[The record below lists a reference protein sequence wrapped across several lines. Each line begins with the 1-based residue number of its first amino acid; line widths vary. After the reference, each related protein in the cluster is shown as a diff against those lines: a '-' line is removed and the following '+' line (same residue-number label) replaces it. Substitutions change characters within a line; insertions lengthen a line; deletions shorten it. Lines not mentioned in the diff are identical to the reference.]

1 MPKVTIIGAGIAGMT
16 AALRLAQRGYQVTI
30 FEQNKFVGGKFR
42 ATEWRNT
49 KAFHEHS
56 YHMFLNWYHNFFEI
70 ADEIRVRQEFTA
82 LERVRFLSAGNFPK
96 MTELVNFG
104 APSSIPQNLLSGVL
118 SVPDMFLYMYSV
130 VDLLGTPMGQ
140 DRYQDLISVNAFAST
155 KPYATE
161 ASVGMYDEYL
171 AKTFAIASYLTSAKT
186 FQTFLEYGANC
197 PSPLYWA
204 LIGDSFNKFLRPFE
218 SELKRLGVKIWFNHQ
233 VTELILVDGKVSK
246 VGFERCDGFD
256 PSLNEMPWEQ
266 VRRDFPPPA
275 LPPEEVDPAAP
286 KSPADVGDALILAL
300 PHNGLSDLLN
310 PLVLNR
316 SPQLGECDKLVSVPM
331 ASVHL
336 HLNEKF
342 SRRLRNIPTRLPPE
356 PVVLLNSKF
365 KLSFVSNS
373 SLWPGSRETYIN
385 IVASDSRPLGQL
397 MAPPAFTSDGDWIP
411 AGTPKLSIQA
421 PVTTLDHI
429 LNEFRR
435 FVPFED
441 EEIELDLLQLD
452 RNTGRE
458 LFVNDVGSWKWRP
471 DTQTQ
476 IENLFLAGDYC
487 KNSIDVVC
495 LEGAVV
501 SGLQAAE
508 LVRRRSGIGSPIKI
522 VRPRRRP
529 NSAYWPLKLILAP
542 YAVGAKAWSFC
553 NDLMGS
559 NIR

>member
-1 MPKVTIIGAGIAGMT
+1 MPKVTIIGAGMAGMT

-70 ADEIRVRQEFTA
+70 ADEIRVRKEFTP
-82 LERVRFLSAGNFPK
+82 LERVRFLRAGSFPK

-104 APSSIPQNLLSGVL
+104 AVGSIPQNLLSGVL
-118 SVPDMFLYMYSV
+118 SIPDMFLYMYSV
-130 VDLLGTPMGQ
+130 VDLLGTRMEQ

-197 PSPLYWA
+197 PNPLYWA
-204 LIGDSFNKFLRPFE
+204 LMGDSFNTFLHPLE
-218 SELKRLGVKIWFNHQ
+218 SELRRLGVKIWFNHQ
-233 VTELILVDGKVSK
+233 VTELILADGKVSK
-246 VGFERCDGFD
+246 VGFQRSGGYD

-266 VRRDFPPPA
+266 YRQDFS
-275 LPPEEVDPAAP
+275 PPEGAYGKDDPT
-286 KSPADVGDALILAL
+286 SPVDVGDALILAL
-300 PHNGLSDLLN
+300 PHMGLSDLLS

-316 SPQLGECDKLVSVPM
+316 SPQLGECDKLISVPM

-336 HLNEKF
+336 HLNKKF
-342 SRRLRNIPTRLPPE
+342 SRRLSSIPTRLPPE

-365 KLSFVSNS
+365 KLSLVSNS

-385 IVASDSRPLGQL
+385 IVASDSRPLGHL
-397 MAPPAFTSDGDWIP
+397 DAPAAYTSDADWIP
-411 AGTPKLSIQA
+411 AGTPKLSIHA
-421 PVTTLDHI
+421 PVTTLDYI

-441 EEIELDLLQLD
+441 DEIELDLLQLD

-458 LFVNDVGSWKWRP
+458 LFINDVGSWKWRP
-471 DTQTQ
+471 DTQTE
-476 IENLFLAGDYC
+476 IGNLFLAGDYC
-487 KNSIDVVC
+487 RNSIDVVC

-508 LVRRRSGIGSPIKI
+508 LVRRRCGIGPPIKI

-529 NSAYWPLKLILAP
+529 NAAYWPLKIMLAP
-542 YAVGAKAWSFC
+542 YACSAKAWSFC

-559 NIR
+559 KMR

>member
-1 MPKVTIIGAGIAGMT
+1 MPEVVIVGAGIAGLS
-16 AALRLAQRGYQVTI
+16 AALRLAQRGYKVRL
-30 FEQNKFVGGKFR
+30 FEQNRFVGGKFR
-42 ATEWRNT
+42 ATEWKKT

-56 YHMFLNWYHNFFEI
+56 YHMFLNWYHNFFDI
-70 ADEIRVRQEFTA
+70 ADEIGVRQEFTA
-82 LERVRFLSAGNFPK
+82 LKRVRFLRAGSFPN

-104 APSSIPQNLLSGVL
+104 APSSILQNLLSGVL

-130 VDLLGTPMGQ
+130 VDLLGTPMRQ

-186 FQTFLEYGANC
+186 FQTFLEFGANC

-204 LIGDSFNKFLRPFE
+204 LIGDSFNKFLSPLE
-218 SELKRLGVKIWFNHQ
+218 SELRRRGVEINFNHQ
-233 VTELILVDGKVSK
+233 AIELVLGPDGNISRVR
-246 VGFERCDGFD
+246 FERCDGFD
-256 PSLNEMPWEQ
+256 PDLNEMSWDQ
-266 VRRDFPPPA
+266 VRRDF
-275 LPPEEVDPAAP
+275 LPGQARMFET
-286 KSPADVGDALILAL
+286 ADVSDAVILAL
-300 PHNGLSDLLN
+300 PHKALSHLLN

-336 HLNEKF
+336 HLNEGF
-342 SRRLRNIPTRLPPE
+342 SRRLRSIPTRLPPE
-356 PVVLLNSKF
+356 PIVLLNSKF

-373 SLWPGSRETYIN
+373 SLWPGSRETYFN
-385 IVASDSRPLGQL
+385 IVASDSRPLGHL
-397 MAPPAFTSDGDWIP
+397 SAPPAFTSDGDWIP
-411 AGTPKLSIQA
+411 AGTPKLSIQN

-441 EEIELDLLQLD
+441 SEIDLELLQLD
-452 RNTGRE
+452 RNAGRE
-458 LFVNDVGSWKWRP
+458 LFINDVGSWKWRP

-476 IENLFLAGDYC
+476 IGNLFLAGDYC
-487 KNSIDVVC
+487 RNSIDVVC

-542 YAVGAKAWSFC
+542 YAVSAKAWSFC